1 MASVK
6 DELRK
11 GALSSLKRAKNSLLL
26 DAADVKK
33 KSALSKTAL
42 GGALR
47 EDFAKTEF
55 DEEVEGKEFEGE
67 ASAGE
72 EFERFGD
79 FGEVGD
85 FDEVSE
91 TDESGEAEAN
101 GEQSESLGVA
111 NTDKFEISKDK
122 LVLLLRKK
130 QTAFNKLLAEQTY
143 LPLLIK
149 CSEVPQNG
157 EAFVALESFNTVI
170 TKMLSN
176 PDEFDSESIM
186 KVIEIINATLLDPDK
201 AIKGVEWIWAATQG
215 EGEKMSEIYQELV
228 ELRNEDEEGLEEYLY
243 EDYDDDEDEDDDY
256 YYYDDDDDDSRR

>member
-55 DEEVEGKEFEGE
+55 DEEVEGE

-72 EFERFGD
+72 KVEKFEN
-79 FGEVGD
+79 FGEVG
-85 FDEVSE
+85 
-91 TDESGEAEAN
+91 ESGEAEAN

-157 EAFVALESFNTVI
+157 EVFVALESFNALI

-186 KVIEIINATLLDPDK
+186 KVIEIINTTLLDPDK
-201 AIKGVEWIWAATQG
+201 ASKGVEWIWAATQG
-215 EGEKMSEIYQELV
+215 EGEKMSEIFQELV
-228 ELRNEDEEGLEEYLY
+228 DLRNEDEEGLEEYLY

>member
-55 DEEVEGKEFEGE
+55 DEEVEGE

-72 EFERFGD
+72 KVEKFEN
-79 FGEVGD
+79 FGEVG
-85 FDEVSE
+85 
-91 TDESGEAEAN
+91 ESGEAEAN

-201 AIKGVEWIWAATQG
+201 ASKGVEWIWAATQG

-243 EDYDDDEDEDDDY
+243 EDYDDDDDDDY
-256 YYYDDDDDDSRR
+256 YYYNDDDDDSRR

>member
-55 DEEVEGKEFEGE
+55 DEEVEGE

-72 EFERFGD
+72 KVEKFEN
-79 FGEVGD
+79 FGEVGE

-91 TDESGEAEAN
+91 TGESGEAEAN

-186 KVIEIINATLLDPDK
+186 KVIEIINAMLLDPDK
-201 AIKGVEWIWAATQG
+201 ASKGVEWIWAATQG